1 MNKVIL
7 TGNIAREPEVRT
19 TQSGIMS
26 MTLDLAVQ
34 RRFTDKQTGKR
45 EADFIR
51 CILWRQAAEYVQKY
65 AQKGTKLG
73 IEGRLETRS
82 YDAQDGS
89 KRYVTEVQ
97 VDQVEI
103 LTPRAGG
110 AQNAAQ
116 TDAQT
121 GFEVMSTDDTP
132 LPF

>member
-1 MNKVIL
+1 MNKVVL

-34 RRFTDKQTGKR
+34 RRFVDKQTGKR

-51 CILWRQAAEYVQKY
+51 CVLWRQAAEYVNKY
-65 AQKGTKLG
+65 AAKGTKLG

-103 LTPRAGG
+103 LTPRA
-110 AQNAAQ
+110 NSAQ
-116 TDAQT
+116 TDTQT

>member
-7 TGNIAREPEVRT
+7 TGNIAREPEART
-19 TQSGIMS
+19 TQNGIMS

-34 RRFTDKQTGKR
+34 RRFVDKQTGKR

-51 CILWRQAAEYVQKY
+51 CVLWRQAAEYVQKY

-73 IEGRLETRS
+73 IEGRLEVRDYT
-82 YDAQDGS
+82 DKDGN
-89 KRYVTEVQ
+89 KRYMTEVQ

-103 LTPRAGG
+103 LSPRSVGG
-110 AQNAAQ
+110 QNQ
-116 TDAQT
+116 TDGQT
-121 GFEVMSTDDTP
+121 GFEVVSTDDTP

>member
-34 RRFTDKQTGKR
+34 RRFVDKQTGKR

-103 LTPRAGG
+103 LTPRANG
-110 AQNAAQ
+110 AQ